1 MKLIQKLTLLLLA
14 VPLLAS
20 SQQNYPN
27 RVIRLVVPYAAGG
40 AGDGVA
46 RPLAQRLTEI
56 LGQPVIVDNKPGANA
71 ALGADLVAK
80 AAPDGYN
87 ILLAAVV
94 HYIVPMFSKSVPYDP
109 IKDFTAIAPVVVTPN
124 ILAVHP
130 SLPVKNTRE
139 LIDYAKK
146 NPGKLFYG
154 TTGVGSTHHLGGILF
169 AQMAGIQM
177 DHAPYKGGNPTISDA
192 LGGQIPVV
200 ILTSPTVL
208 PHVNAGRLNA
218 IGVIE
223 TKRARGTPDIP
234 TLGETVTGYGLPDT
248 WFGVLGPANMPK
260 PLVDRLNAAIRI
272 ATSEPELRA
281 RLEKAGFEMSTA
293 MTPDEFA
300 SSIRNDAEIYRR
312 IVSTAGIKP
321 E

>member
-1 MKLIQKLTLLLLA
+1 MKLIQKLTLLILA
-14 VPLLAS
+14 MPLLAS

-56 LGQPVIVDNKPGANA
+56 LGQPVIVDNRPGANA

-248 WFGVLGPANMPK
+248 WFGVLGPAYMPK

-272 ATSEPELRA
+272 ATSDPELRA
-281 RLEKAGFEMSTA
+281 RLEKAGFEMSAA

>member
-1 MKLIQKLTLLLLA
+1 MKLIQKLTLLILA
-14 VPLLAS
+14 MPLLAS

-56 LGQPVIVDNKPGANA
+56 LGQPVIVDNRPGANA

-272 ATSEPELRA
+272 ATSDPELRA

>member
-1 MKLIQKLTLLLLA
+1 MKLIQKLTLLILA
-14 VPLLAS
+14 MPLLAS

-56 LGQPVIVDNKPGANA
+56 LGQPVIVDNRPGANA

-272 ATSEPELRA
+272 ATSDPELRA
-281 RLEKAGFEMSTA
+281 RLEKAGFEMSAA

>member
-281 RLEKAGFEMSTA
+281 RLEKAGFEMSAA

>member
-1 MKLIQKLTLLLLA
+1 
-14 VPLLAS
+14 
-20 SQQNYPN
+20 
-27 RVIRLVVPYAAGG
+27 
-40 AGDGVA
+40 
-46 RPLAQRLTEI
+46 
-56 LGQPVIVDNKPGANA
+56 
-71 ALGADLVAK
+71 
-80 AAPDGYN
+80 
-87 ILLAAVV
+87 
-94 HYIVPMFSKSVPYDP
+94 MFSKSVPYDP

-272 ATSEPELRA
+272 ATSDPELRA

>member
-1 MKLIQKLTLLLLA
+1 MKLIQKLTLLILA
-14 VPLLAS
+14 IPLLAS

-272 ATSEPELRA
+272 ATSDPELRA
-281 RLEKAGFEMSTA
+281 RLEKAGFEMSAA

>member
-1 MKLIQKLTLLLLA
+1 MKLIQKLTLLILA
-14 VPLLAS
+14 MPLLAS

-130 SLPVKNTRE
+130 SLPVKNTRD

-272 ATSEPELRA
+272 ATSDPELRA
-281 RLEKAGFEMSTA
+281 RLEKAGFEMSAA